1 MIKKEECGI
10 FLCYDVLL
18 ALLPIIIIL
27 VAVTNIQIDPSG
39 SNLELVMFHQA
50 QDTLDL
56 MSVSANPLEPSTLE
70 QISSSI
76 SDNDQESANKIA
88 NNWLKNRV
96 ENRKYRLVEV
106 NQRNGQEICSSPGI
120 DHTKIVAVAVKS
132 YKGHVYKLYLGL

>member
-10 FLCYDVLL
+10 FLCYDALL
-18 ALLPIIIIL
+18 ALLPIMIIL
-27 VAVTNIQIDPSG
+27 AAVTTIQIDPSS

-76 SDNDQESANKIA
+76 SDNNLESAQKIA
-88 NNWLKNRV
+88 NNWLKRKL

-106 NQRNGQEICSSPGI
+106 NQRAGQEICSSPGM
-120 DHTKIVAVAVKS
+120 DNTKIVAVAVKS
-132 YKGHVYKLYLGL
+132 YKGYVYKLYIGL

>member
-1 MIKKEECGI
+1 
-10 FLCYDVLL
+10 
-18 ALLPIIIIL
+18 
-27 VAVTNIQIDPSG
+27 
-39 SNLELVMFHQA
+39 
-50 QDTLDL
+50 

-106 NQRNGQEICSSPGI
+106 NNRNGQEICSSPGMEN
-120 DHTKIVAVAVKS
+120 TKIVAVAFKS
-132 YKGHVYKLYLGL
+132 YKDHVYKLYIGL

>member
-10 FLCYDVLL
+10 FLCYDALL

-27 VAVTNIQIDPSG
+27 AAVTNIQIDPSS
-39 SNLELVMFHQA
+39 SNLEMVMFHQA

-56 MSVSANPLEPSTLE
+56 MSVSANPLEPTTLE

-76 SDNDQESANKIA
+76 EDNNPESANKIA
-88 NNWLKNRV
+88 NNWLKNKV

-106 NQRNGQEICSSPGI
+106 NQRNGQEICSSPGM
-120 DHTKIVAVAVKS
+120 DNTKIVAVAVKS
-132 YKGHVYKLYLGL
+132 YKCHMYKLYFGL